1 MDAQR
6 ALLDELMGAARNLTD
21 EERRGFKEIKWD
33 DREVCAFYMVRFCP
47 HDLFVNTKS
56 DLGACL
62 RIHDP
67 KLKERCWN
75 RGGGSALLKNVER
88 MESDIIAGCFCN
100 AAQVIGMKC
109 LVTAVE
115 VREASVREAAMH
127 LGRTEKILEIVD
139 RRCMPALS
147 HHEVAKI
154 DELLR
159 FERLKSLEDISPPL
173 PEAIKDGG
181 VIVTESSTPI
191 AEAAADGFSSMSV
204 AFDIIT
210 FKATLHIVSC
220 F

>member
-6 ALLDELMGAARNLTD
+6 ALLDELMGAAGNLTD

-47 HDLFVNTKS
+47 HNLFVNTKS

-67 KLKERCWN
+67 QLKERDV
-75 RGGGSALLKNVER
+75 LLKNVER
-88 MESDIIAGCFCN
+88 MESDIVAGCFCN

-109 LVTAVE
+109 VVTAVE
-115 VREASVREAAMH
+115 VREASVREVAMH

-154 DELLR
+154 DEWT
-159 FERLKSLEDISPPL
+159 KVEDMSPPL
-173 PEAIKDGG
+173 PEADKDGG
-181 VIVTESSTPI
+181 VIVKESSTLI
-191 AEAAADGFSSMSV
+191 AEAASDGFSSMSV
-204 AFDIIT
+204 VRQLNQFQ
-210 FKATLHIVSC
+210 VY
-220 F
+220 

>member
-67 KLKERCWN
+67 KLKER
-75 RGGGSALLKNVER
+75 GGGSALLKNVER

-139 RRCMPALS
+139 RRCMPAL
-147 HHEVAKI
+147 
-154 DELLR
+154 LLR